1 MSAMLSVQKGVPLP
15 DINRAPKGLRR
26 KYPIEGMEVGDMFF
40 VPGRSSKSVSAYI
53 SRISKDVTG
62 RFSARHCWM
71 AKVPEFPA
79 KTAKLVW
86 VSCDATA
93 PGATEGTGVWRIE

>member
-15 DINRAPKGLRR
+15 EINRAPKGVRR

-53 SRISKDVTG
+53 SRISKGVPG

-71 AKVPEFPA
+71 VP
-79 KTAKLVW
+79 VGMR
-86 VSCDATA
+86 
-93 PGATEGTGVWRIE
+93 GAAVQWQAAEQGADGAEEGTGVWRIE